1 MLHIISLLDSA
12 LGQSVMTGLR
22 GNSGLCLQV
31 ESPELAA
38 CEGGSTEMATGDGIS
53 TEAATVEGASMS
65 ADDEATSQALER
77 LESAGN
83 AACCLNDT
91 FEVCRVLTGLP
102 AAQFTLACFTHQ
114 SAGHEGLSHAN
125 LPPSIASMLGQVV
138 S

>member
-91 FEVCRVLTGLP
+91 FEVCSP
-102 AAQFTLACFTHQ
+102 AQFTCCTVPPWLASLTSLLDMKDSLMQ
-114 SAGHEGLSHAN
+114 ISL
-125 LPPSIASMLGQVV
+125 L
-138 S
+138 

>member
-1 MLHIISLLDSA
+1 MFHTVKFSPQDRA
-12 LGQSVMTGLR
+12 LGKLLINGLH
-22 GNSGLCLQV
+22 GNTGLCLQV

-91 FEVCRVLTGLP
+91 FEVCSP
-102 AAQFTLACFTHQ
+102 AQVTCCTVPPWLA
-114 SAGHEGLSHAN
+114 SLSS
-125 LPPSIASMLGQVV
+125 LLDIKDSLILISLLQ
-138 S
+138 